1 MITVLYSCAGCG
13 IKERAL
19 QVPAR
24 VGFTADDVVPWMQT
38 VAQCVS
44 DDHRTVSPKCKATSM
59 TELKIPMPSEAEF
72 IGQQIE

>member
-1 MITVLYSCAGCG
+1 MITVKYSCAECG
-13 IKERAL
+13 LNDREV

-24 VGFTADDVVPWMQT
+24 ATEATDVCHWVGVT

-44 DDHRTVSPKCKATSM
+44 DDHSRISPSCRSDKASM
-59 TELKIPMPSEAEF
+59 LKIPMPKEAEF